1 MNEEKTILSMLLIS
15 LEGDDKKLLSEAA
28 TSSMKP
34 KPSSSGTSVLT
45 GSGHL
50 VSVRNSEHDCIKNK
64 ENNLIPGWKEK
75 TNLQNLYLYHVLP
88 RAVMQVML
96 ITRHEVLK
104 EKAILLYGK
113 HEL

>member
-1 MNEEKTILSMLLIS
+1 MNEEKTILSTLLIS

-28 TSSMKP
+28 TSSMNP
-34 KPSSSGTSVLT
+34 KPSSSRTSVLT

-50 VSVRNSEHDCIKNK
+50 VSVRNLEHDCIKNK
-64 ENNLIPGWKEK
+64 ENNLTLGWKEK
-75 TNLQNLYLYHVLP
+75 TNLQNLYHVLP

-104 EKAILLYGK
+104 EKATLLFGK